1 MPDEG
6 LPVEG
11 RYGLSID
18 CLEAAQLK
26 VAELRNPHPA
36 EKVICEEVR
45 AAPGQVTIVALGP
58 LTNIARAFLRD
69 PELPALVGQ
78 IIISGGSVAVGG
90 NVTPAAEFNIYCD
103 PKAARQVFRSPSTK
117 FMVPLDVTNRVL
129 LSFDHLMRLPPET
142 TRVGWFLRAIL
153 PPALLSYRQ
162 KLGIEGIHLHDCVS
176 LMAAIHPELFE
187 YEEMCG
193 DVEISGELCRGATV
207 FDRRRVPAWRRNIAV
222 ARKMETEQVLEA
234 LLDSLERAALEAGP
248 PFL

>member
-78 IIISGGSVAVGG
+78 IIISRRVGG
-90 NVTPAAEFNIYCD
+90 
-103 PKAARQVFRSPSTK
+103 
-117 FMVPLDVTNRVL
+117 
-129 LSFDHLMRLPPET
+129 
-142 TRVGWFLRAIL
+142 
-153 PPALLSYRQ
+153 
-162 KLGIEGIHLHDCVS
+162 
-176 LMAAIHPELFE
+176 
-187 YEEMCG
+187 
-193 DVEISGELCRGATV
+193 
-207 FDRRRVPAWRRNIAV
+207 RRR
-222 ARKMETEQVLEA
+222 
-234 LLDSLERAALEAGP
+234 ERHAGS
-248 PFL
+248 